1 MIKHL
6 KSNKR
11 LLRSV
16 SPQSG
21 PTLDIKV
28 LYSSTGDGVAAE
40 TQAGKDES
48 DLELQKS
55 SKRVRKSKEIKNR
68 NLLNLCSVQQKLI
81 FDFRRVKDT
90 PQQIYSLQAN
100 MPLIERNMHTQIKN
114 GNKTRLASAK
124 HQLSRKTLA

>member
-1 MIKHL
+1 
-6 KSNKR
+6 
-11 LLRSV
+11 
-16 SPQSG
+16 
-21 PTLDIKV
+21 

-40 TQAGKDES
+40 SQTGKDES
-48 DLELQKS
+48 DLELKKT

-100 MPLIERNMHTQIKN
+100 MPLIERNMHTHFRN

-124 HQLSRKTLA
+124 HQLSCKTLA